1 MTKPTKKRPPAI
13 MPVAPVAPPAQV
25 KKVARTLR
33 IDESLA
39 PDDAARISGDPIVSA
54 TRIIAKA
61 EEHTFI
67 GKAAAGNYGGLSA
80 DLYEAIERID
90 SNDLRDLERML
101 FGQAAALQSLFVRL
115 TEGALAADNLPNY
128 DLKFRYAL
136 RAQAQCRATLET
148 LAAIKNPPVVFARQ
162 ANVAH
167 GPQQVNNG
175 LARAGDDSPQNE
187 LSGEAIELRQNG
199 GTPAA
204 TVAANQSLVPVGA
217 IDGPTHASGKGQ
229 VISKRVERRKP
240 SRASRVG
247 KGAYGASEEP

>member
-1 MTKPTKKRPPAI
+1 MTKPKKKQPPAI
-13 MPVAPVAPPAQV
+13 MPVAPPAQV

-39 PDDAARISGDPIVSA
+39 PDDAARSGDPIVSA

-67 GKAAAGNYGGLSA
+67 GKAAVRNYGGLSA
-80 DLYEAIERID
+80 DLYEAIERIN

-101 FGQAAALQSLFVRL
+101 FGQATAFQSLFVRL
-115 TEGALAADNLPNY
+115 TEGALGSETLPNY

-136 RAQAQCRATLET
+136 RAQSQCRSTLET

-175 LARAGDDSPQNE
+175 LARAEDVSSPNE
-187 LSGEAIELRQNG
+187 LSGEASELRQNG
-199 GTPAA
+199 GTPEFTGATDSRMAA
-204 TVAANQSLVPVGA
+204 VGA
-217 IDGPTHASGKGQ
+217 LDGSAHSGGKKQ
-229 VISKRVERRKP
+229 VVAKRLEGRQPGRT
-240 SRASRVG
+240 SRAG
-247 KGAYGASEEP
+247 KDPKAAGAKR